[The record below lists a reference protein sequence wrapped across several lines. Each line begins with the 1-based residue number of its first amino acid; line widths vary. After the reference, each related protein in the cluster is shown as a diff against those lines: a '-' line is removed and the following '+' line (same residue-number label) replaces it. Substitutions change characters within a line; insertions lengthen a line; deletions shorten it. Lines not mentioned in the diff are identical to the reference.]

1 MKFVLTSSSPV
12 HLNKDCRK
20 DFIKVICLTTLCF
33 IYNILVVYCNNK
45 IIRVKTLKAIK
56 FLIILLCILLLNFN
70 IPSLF
75 NRVSASEIS
84 KNSEPST
91 KYKHLSSDNPVFE
104 LFRNELNDDPVRMS
118 KALEI
123 ANELVGK
130 TKDLIQDAGYTDE
143 IQFPTR
149 RLDLF
154 YGVLRYEFMAT
165 FPKNGVEQVAEG
177 LLSVPLLIDCDT
189 SCALF
194 MIAGH
199 EFKWPLTVMA
209 CIGRNE
215 NESSHTFLKWTVT
228 DGSVLYYETTCGL
241 TMKDYHEISAYNE
254 MYKEII
260 EISPE
265 QFFANFNL
273 IAADQQIYDSNLP
286 GRIMLYTKAIENG
299 ATLLPKRSQFY
310 NRGNAYLAL
319 GNNTEAILDY
329 SKAME
334 TGPRS
339 SSMYYNRAIAFL
351 NIDEQ
356 TKGLQDLIMAIQL
369 DPEHENARY
378 NRSVLYFQKKQ
389 YAMALSDAVW
399 LCRKYPGDKD
409 YEELC
414 REIKRVLSYSTQ
426 K

>member
-1 MKFVLTSSSPV
+1 MNYYNKTVLKLLKT
-12 HLNKDCRK
+12 
-20 DFIKVICLTTLCF
+20 IKI
-33 IYNILVVYCNNK
+33 
-45 IIRVKTLKAIK
+45 
-56 FLIILLCILLLNFN
+56 LIILCILILNFN
-70 IPSLF
+70 TTGLF
-75 NRVSASEIS
+75 NQVSASEIS
-84 KNSEPST
+84 KNLLTPI
-91 KYKHLSSDNPVFE
+91 KYENLSSDNPAFE
-104 LFRNELNDDPVRMS
+104 LFRNELNGDTIRME
-118 KALEI
+118 KALSI
-123 ANELVGK
+123 VNDLVGK
-130 TKDLIQDAGYTDE
+130 IKDLIRANNQYNNKMT
-143 IQFPTR
+143 ISTQQ
-149 RLDLF
+149 LDLF
-154 YGVLRYEFMAT
+154 LRLLKT
-165 FPKNGVEQVAEG
+165 DLNVIWPKKGVEQVAEG
-177 LLSVPLLIDCDT
+177 LLSVPQKIDCDT
-189 SCALF
+189 TCALF

-199 EFKWPLTVMA
+199 ELKWPLTVMA
-209 CIGRNE
+209 CTARNE

-228 DGSVLYYETTCGL
+228 DGSFMYYETTCGL

-260 EISPE
+260 EITPE
-265 QFFANFNL
+265 QFFANFSL

-329 SKAME
+329 SRAIE

-369 DPEHENARY
+369 DPEHQNARY
-378 NRSVLYFQKKQ
+378 NRSVLYFQKKK
-389 YAMALSDAVW
+389 YAMALSDALW

-414 REIKRVLSYSTQ
+414 REIKQVLSHSTQ